1 MNEMKQTNDWKLAF
15 RHVPSRKLQEIKN
28 LTQRDLEKMNN
39 YNSARLIR
47 EHFRRNL
54 VYDLIEKER

>member
-1 MNEMKQTNDWKLAF
+1 MNEIKQTNDWKLAF
-15 RHVPSRKLQEIKN
+15 RHVPPRKTHEIKN
-28 LTQRDLEKMNN
+28 LTQHDLEKMNN
-39 YNSARLIR
+39 SHSARLIR